1 MQPRI
6 VVLPRWVGFQ
16 FSCSRISNECLAHA
30 TARLNRNSV
39 PFVRFVSNSQ
49 SNRSST
55 SRKSKRL
62 SELRSLIQEY
72 NDAYYSKGKPLVT
85 DREYD
90 KLFEELQQLE
100 AAVEQ
105 ATPSDS
111 PTQTVG
117 SSLTQ
122 TGDKK
127 VTAHEGQKQ
136 DQEESVTTNNI
147 SLHVNGLVHLNSC
160 WSMHSQCC
168 HWPTPTMK
176 RKSADSMPVYRKR
189 STMRPNGMLFLKNKT
204 TFECQCSDQYLV
216 WLLCCC
222 SLSFAWCVCVCVRE
236 RESSSSRTEQ
246 SRTKKAVLL

>member
-1 MQPRI
+1 M
-6 VVLPRWVGFQ
+6 
-16 FSCSRISNECLAHA
+16 
-30 TARLNRNSV
+30 

-49 SNRSST
+49 T

-105 ATPSDS
+105 AAPSDS

-117 SSLTQ
+117 SLTQ

-127 VTAHEGQKQ
+127 VTSKTR
-136 DQEESVTTNNI
+136 SRRI
-147 SLHVNGLVHLNSC
+147 S
-160 WSMHSQCC
+160 QI
-168 HWPTPTMK
+168 
-176 RKSADSMPVYRKR
+176 
-189 STMRPNGMLFLKNKT
+189 
-204 TFECQCSDQYLV
+204 
-216 WLLCCC
+216 CCC
-222 SLSFAWCVCVCVRE
+222 
-236 RESSSSRTEQ
+236 
-246 SRTKKAVLL
+246 